1 MCPKHIRQQRTLRM
15 SETKDQMC
23 SVQCWGCGGSLLW
36 KVPWSA
42 LIDDTDNDINTDNN
56 CVQCQKKDQ
65 VRREGVELQ
74 LSSMYVSTIT
84 AIFIFCNVCLLYL

>member
-1 MCPKHIRQQRTLRM
+1 MCPKHIRQQRALRM

-56 CVQCQKKDQ
+56 CTQCQKKRPCTQ
-65 VRREGVELQ
+65 RRCG
-74 LSSMYVSTIT
+74 TPT
-84 AIFIFCNVCLLYL
+84 KFNVCINNYCNIYIL